1 MTSSE
6 ESYLARL
13 EATIAGIERA
23 ARESQRELD
32 QALSGRAGAAR
43 RGELGRDWQ
52 EIQQRVDSGQSSVRD
67 VFAGKDESPA
77 AHRLRQVA
85 QQTLSEMAED
95 SPADVREALQ
105 EEEAAAD
112 EQWRQI
118 QRRTGNN
125 A

>member
-23 ARESQRELD
+23 ARESRRELD
-32 QALSGRAGAAR
+32 QALSDRAGAAR

-52 EIQQRVDSGQSSVRD
+52 EIQQRVDAGQSSVRD
-67 VFAGKDESPA
+67 VFTGKDESPA

-85 QQTLSEMAED
+85 HQTLSGLAED

-112 EQWRQI
+112 EQWRQM
-118 QRRTGNN
+118 QRRTGDT